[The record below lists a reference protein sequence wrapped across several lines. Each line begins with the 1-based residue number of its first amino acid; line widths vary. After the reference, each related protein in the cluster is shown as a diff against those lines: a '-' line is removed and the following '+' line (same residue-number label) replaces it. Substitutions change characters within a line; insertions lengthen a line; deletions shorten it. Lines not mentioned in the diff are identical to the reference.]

1 VPSGSTSAEGITK
14 PPVAPW
20 LLTPNPCACKGALS
34 KAHKLRLSSPQFL
47 AQHLL
52 PGRFFAIV
60 MLKLALK
67 RYRTLSLEGISNN
80 ADFVILSEAKNLL
93 FAGSKKRILRPAASE

>member
-1 VPSGSTSAEGITK
+1 
-14 PPVAPW
+14 
-20 LLTPNPCACKGALS
+20 
-34 KAHKLRLSSPQFL
+34 
-47 AQHLL
+47 
-52 PGRFFAIV
+52 

-93 FAGSKKRILRPAASE
+93 FAGSKKQILRPAASQILRPAASE